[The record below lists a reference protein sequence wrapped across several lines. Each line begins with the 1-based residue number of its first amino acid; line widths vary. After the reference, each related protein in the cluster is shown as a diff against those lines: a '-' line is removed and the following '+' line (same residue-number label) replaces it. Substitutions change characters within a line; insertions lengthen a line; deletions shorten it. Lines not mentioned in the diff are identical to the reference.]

1 MRWYERC
8 VCVRSVGIRSYGEE
22 CKICMCERCGD
33 GVRCE
38 Q

>member
-1 MRWYERC
+1 M
-8 VCVRSVGIRSYGEE
+8 RSVGIRSYGEE
-22 CKICMCERCGD
+22 CRSACVRGVSVRSD